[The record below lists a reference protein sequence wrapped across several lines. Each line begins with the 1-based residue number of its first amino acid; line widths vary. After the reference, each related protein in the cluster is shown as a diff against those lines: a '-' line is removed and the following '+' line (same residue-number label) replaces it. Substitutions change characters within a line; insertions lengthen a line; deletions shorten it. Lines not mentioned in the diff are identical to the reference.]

1 MKNYTSLASTP
12 HTDYTKFTG
21 GLGGMGGLA
30 DNTMI
35 KRLENYETK
44 EEREINKKS
53 FDNSKLGSY
62 YNPYTSEDV
71 ININGERQS
80 IVVPFCIPIL
90 DIIISNDIS
99 VDIVDH
105 SILVGAGTGTGTGDD
120 KKDHVFCSGRIRKY
134 SLNGSVKDYDFLIE
148 MENDIVY
155 HVKKRGIM
163 MRISVREDLRKH
175 IIKTMVKY
183 VDDGRSSHGSESAAS
198 VAAAA
203 PAPAPAPAPAAADV
217 TTKPKKKWFAFLACF
232 SSPPD

>member
-1 MKNYTSLASTP
+1 MKNYTSLSSPP

-21 GLGGMGGLA
+21 GLGGLA
-30 DNTMI
+30 DNTML

-53 FDNSKLGSY
+53 YDNSKLGSY
-62 YNPYTSEDV
+62 YIPYTSEDI
-71 ININGERQS
+71 ININGEHHS

-105 SILVGAGTGTGTGDD
+105 SIVVGAGTGTGTGTGTDTVTGVD

-183 VDDGRSSHGSESAAS
+183 VDDGRSSHVSESVAA

-203 PAPAPAPAPAAADV
+203 AV
-217 TTKPKKKWFAFLACF
+217 TAKPKKKWFAFLACF
-232 SSPPD
+232 STPPD

>member
-1 MKNYTSLASTP
+1 MKNYTSLCASP

-44 EEREINKKS
+44 EEHEINKKS

-105 SILVGAGTGTGTGDD
+105 SIGTCAGTCAGTGDD
-120 KKDHVFCSGRIRKY
+120 IKDHVFCSGRIRKY

-148 MENDIVY
+148 MGNDIVY

-183 VDDGRSSHGSESAAS
+183 VDDGRSSSHVSGSAAI
-198 VAAAA
+198 A
-203 PAPAPAPAPAAADV
+203 PALAA
-217 TTKPKKKWFAFLACF
+217 TKPKKKWFAFLACF

>member
-44 EEREINKKS
+44 EECEINKKS

-105 SILVGAGTGTGTGDD
+105 SIVVGAGTGDD

-183 VDDGRSSHGSESAAS
+183 VDDGRSSHGSESVAS

-203 PAPAPAPAPAAADV
+203 PAPAPA
-217 TTKPKKKWFAFLACF
+217 KPKKKWFAFLACF

>member
-1 MKNYTSLASTP
+1 L
-12 HTDYTKFTG
+12 
-21 GLGGMGGLA
+21 
-30 DNTMI
+30 I
-35 KRLENYETK
+35 
-44 EEREINKKS
+44 
-53 FDNSKLGSY
+53 SY

-71 ININGERQS
+71 ININGECQS

-99 VDIVDH
+99 VDIVDR
-105 SILVGAGTGTGTGDD
+105 SIVVGAGTGAGTGTGTGDD

-134 SLNGSVKDYDFLIE
+134 SLKGSVKDYDFLIE

-183 VDDGRSSHGSESAAS
+183 VDDGRSSHGSES
-198 VAAAA
+198 V
-203 PAPAPAPAPAAADV
+203 APAPAAPASAA
-217 TTKPKKKWFAFLACF
+217 TKPKKKWFAFLACF

>member
-1 MKNYTSLASTP
+1 MKNYTSLASMP

-30 DNTMI
+30 DNTML
-35 KRLENYETK
+35 KRVENYET
-44 EEREINKKS
+44 EEKREINKKLL
-53 FDNSKLGSY
+53 DNSKLGSY

-71 ININGERQS
+71 ININGEYQS

-99 VDIVDH
+99 LDIVDH
-105 SILVGAGTGTGTGDD
+105 SIVVGAGTGAGTGDD

-175 IIKTMVKY
+175 IIKTLVKY
-183 VDDGRSSHGSESAAS
+183 VDDGRSSSHESES
-198 VAAAA
+198 VAAAVAA
-203 PAPAPAPAPAAADV
+203 PVAA
-217 TTKPKKKWFAFLACF
+217 KPKKKWFAFLACF

>member
-44 EEREINKKS
+44 EECEINKKS

-105 SILVGAGTGTGTGDD
+105 SIVVGAGTGTGTGDD

-148 MENDIVY
+148 MGNDIVY

-183 VDDGRSSHGSESAAS
+183 VDDGRSTHVLGSAAS
-198 VAAAA
+198 
-203 PAPAPAPAPAAADV
+203 APAPAAAAV
-217 TTKPKKKWFAFLACF
+217 TAKPKKKWFAFLACF